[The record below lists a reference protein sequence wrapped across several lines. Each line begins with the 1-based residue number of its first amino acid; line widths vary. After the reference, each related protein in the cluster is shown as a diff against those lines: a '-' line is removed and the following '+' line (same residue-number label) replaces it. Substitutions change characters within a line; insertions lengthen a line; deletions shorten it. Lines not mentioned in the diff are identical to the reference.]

1 LYRRYK
7 DKADFVAVYMRE
19 AHASDGW
26 ALPGNEKIGIAV
38 AQHKDYAERSQ
49 AAKVCYSSLTM
60 TMPMVVDEIDD
71 RVGIAYSGMPD
82 RLYLL
87 DTQGRVAYK
96 GGRGPFGYKPS
107 ELEQSL
113 IMLLLDEAAAKRPT
127 GRPVQARTIGDQR
140 NVNVDER

>member
-19 AHASDGW
+19 AHSSDGW
-26 ALPGNEKIGIAV
+26 TLPSNDKIGISV
-38 AQHKDYAERSQ
+38 AQHKDFGERSQ
-49 AAKVCYSSLTM
+49 AAKICCTALKM

-82 RLYLL
+82 RLYLV

-113 IMLLLDEAAAKRPT
+113 IMLLMDETPAPQPAGPPRT
-127 GRPVQARTIGDQR
+127 GS
-140 NVNVDER
+140 VDK

>member
-26 ALPGNEKIGIAV
+26 SLASNDKLGISV
-38 AQHKDYAERSQ
+38 AQHKDYGERCQ
-49 AAKVCYSSLTM
+49 AAKTCCGSLKM

-71 RVGIAYSGMPD
+71 RAGIAYSGMPD
-82 RLYLL
+82 RLYVV
-87 DTQGRVAYK
+87 DSRGRVAYK

-107 ELEQSL
+107 EMEQAL
-113 IMLLLDEAAAKRPT
+113 VMLLMDEAAVKRPV
-127 GRPVQARTIGDQR
+127 GAPNPGAKDR
-140 NVNVDER
+140 

>member
-7 DKADFVAVYMRE
+7 DKADFVPVYIRE
-19 AHASDGW
+19 AHAADGW
-26 ALPGNEKIGIAV
+26 SLPSNDRLGISI
-38 AQHKDYAERSQ
+38 AQHKDYGERCQ
-49 AAKVCYSSLTM
+49 AAKACCGSLKM

-82 RLYLL
+82 RLYVV

-107 ELEQSL
+107 ELEQAL
-113 IMLLLDEAAAKRPT
+113 ILLLMDEAAAKRPA
-127 GRPVQARTIGDQR
+127 GAPRPETKDR
-140 NVNVDER
+140 